1 MDNML
6 GPYPFENYRSWYAL
20 AEFIDEGTLTRL
32 QPLKGRISAQAEL
45 VSMETQFMENAEVFL
60 VFFLYVKI

>member
-60 VFFLYVKI
+60 AFFCT